1 VTRQGFAALRVLAD
15 RPATDALSRLVSKLR
30 AGGYANQ
37 VVQGGDREL
46 WAASQLAL
54 GHPIPTEDLD
64 RQDVQALVAAGAADL
79 DPTRL
84 APRFTL
90 FALGKVI
97 ILVPTDGGDDPG
109 RVYFGRDSLW
119 LADFASRRSGQGGAM
134 ADLGTG
140 AGTVAAL
147 LAPHYDTV
155 VGTDIVDRT
164 AACASLTFA
173 LNPRP
178 DGSPAATAC
187 RTDVSA
193 GLASGSFTLVTG
205 NPPWMP
211 ALDREVHGPER
222 VFAEGGTT
230 GFELPRRFI
239 LEGASLL
246 RPGGDMV
253 MLALDVNW
261 ANGDRPLHSL
271 GRGLRRLG
279 YNVAIVP
286 TGVDEPWRDTEIDPA
301 VRFPGIQSAEHM
313 ALTVHRPLELDD
325 VLGSDGVVASGKG
338 EPEEGPE
345 QSMGGQFGGGALRAG
360 A

>member
-1 VTRQGFAALRVLAD
+1 VTRPGFAALRVLAD
-15 RPATDALSRLVSKLR
+15 RPATEALRRLVETLR

-37 VVQGGDREL
+37 VLQGGDREL
-46 WAASQLAL
+46 RAASQLAL
-54 GHPIPTEDLD
+54 GHPVPLGDLG
-64 RQDVQALVAAGAADL
+64 RHDVDALVATGAADV
-79 DPTRL
+79 DAARL

-90 FALGKVI
+90 FALGNVVV
-97 ILVPTDGGDDPG
+97 LVPTDGGDDPG

-119 LADFASRRSGQGGAM
+119 LADYASRRARQGGAM

-164 AACASLTFA
+164 AACAALTFA
-173 LNPRP
+173 LNPRA

-187 RTDVSA
+187 LTDVSG
-193 GLASGSFTLVTG
+193 GLASGAFMLVTG

-211 ALDREVHGPER
+211 ALDREVHGPQR

-246 RPGGDMV
+246 RPDGDMV
-253 MLALDVNW
+253 MLAVDVTW
-261 ANGDRPLHSL
+261 ANGDRPLHAL
-271 GRGLRRLG
+271 ARGLRRLG
-279 YNVAIVP
+279 YEVAMVS
-286 TGVDEPWRDTEIDPA
+286 TGVDEPWRDTEIDLA
-301 VRFPGIQSAEHM
+301 VRFPGIESAEHV
-313 ALTVHRPLELDD
+313 ALVVHRPLELGN
-325 VLGSDGVVASGKG
+325 VLGSEWLAEVG
-338 EPEEGPE
+338 EGEAEEGPE
-345 QSMGGQFGGGALRAG
+345 EPMGGQFGGHALRAG
-360 A
+360 D